1 MRRLTACFVVLVALA
16 VPAVGSAAGDD
27 ANPCGQLHG
36 MTFTFGAPPLGGPGA
51 LGDFASAGNMS
62 GGLMGGIATSAS
74 AACRP

>member
-1 MRRLTACFVVLVALA
+1 MRRLIACFVAVAAFA
-16 VPAVGSAAGDD
+16 VPTVGSAAEED

-62 GGLMGGIATSAS
+62 GGVMGGIATSAS
-74 AACRP
+74 AACHP